1 MGNPIRERF
10 LLFLYLF
17 VALDKESFEP
27 ISLQSILVVYLPLK
41 KSFTDVLSL
50 LYSLEYLVATWTFL
64 NRFSLVLF
72 RERTVKKKLI
82 AFPIACLQ
90 STIYSGQRV
99 YVDTVVFAQ
108 EESSFSWCTFI
119 GTHKCSQEKQ
129 QNQRTF
135 GPSLESLLF

>member
-82 AFPIACLQ
+82 AFPIACL
-90 STIYSGQRV
+90 
-99 YVDTVVFAQ
+99 
-108 EESSFSWCTFI
+108 
-119 GTHKCSQEKQ
+119 
-129 QNQRTF
+129 
-135 GPSLESLLF
+135 